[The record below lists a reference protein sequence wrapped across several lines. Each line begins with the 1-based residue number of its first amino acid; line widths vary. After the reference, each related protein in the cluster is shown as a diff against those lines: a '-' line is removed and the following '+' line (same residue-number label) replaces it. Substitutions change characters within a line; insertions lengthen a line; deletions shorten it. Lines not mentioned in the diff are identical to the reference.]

1 MMESDE
7 DEEQDP
13 LIDAIKR
20 RDVDEVRRLLVDV
33 GDVLEHIWDKDE
45 DSDTYGWYAL
55 HVACYQGNT
64 EIVRMLLDAGAD
76 PNRRDEFGR
85 RTPLM
90 VTRSPEIASMLL
102 DAGADIVT
110 LRDAETEETAL
121 DIAIRHRNQA
131 RGSRAIREENQA
143 MVELLQRVQLE
154 RDRQR
159 IKVVMLRDKAH
170 YERMKTELKIFVKR
184 GGTVPPRS
192 VKKALRMA
200 VEDDDLEV
208 LHAILNQF

>member
-20 RDVDEVRRLLVDV
+20 RDVDEVRRLLAAG
-33 GDVLEHIWDKDE
+33 GDPNESWDR
-45 DSDTYGWYAL
+45 DSDIQYRSELQTHGLYAL
-55 HVACYQGNT
+55 HSACHLGYT

-76 PNRRDEFGR
+76 PNITDEFR
-85 RTPLM
+85 NLTPLM
-90 VTRSPEIASMLL
+90 VTSSTEIASMLL
-102 DAGADIVT
+102 DAGADVT
-110 LRDAETEETAL
+110 LRNFDALRSFDERETAL
-121 DIAIRHRNQA
+121 DIAIRHQ
-131 RGSRAIREENQA
+131 NQA

-159 IKVVMLRDKAH
+159 VNAH
-170 YERMKTELKIFVKR
+170 YERMKSGLKIFVKR

-192 VKKALRMA
+192 VKRALSMA

>member
-1 MMESDE
+1 MMDDE

-20 RDVDEVRRLLVDV
+20 RDVDEVQRLLAAAADWL
-33 GDVLEHIWDKDE
+33 DHIWDKDE
-45 DSDTYGWYAL
+45 YSDTHLWNPL
-55 HVACYQGNT
+55 HVACYAGYT

-76 PNRRDEFGR
+76 PNSRGETGE

-90 VTRSPEIASMLL
+90 VTESTEIASMLL
-102 DAGADIVT
+102 DAGADVT
-110 LRDAETEETAL
+110 LRRRSFSSFNVNETEETAL
-121 DIAIRHRNQA
+121 VIARQKQ
-131 RGSRAIREENQA
+131 NQA
-143 MVELLQRVQLE
+143 MIELLQRAERELE
-154 RDRQR
+154 RQR
-159 IKVVMLRDKAH
+159 VNAH
-170 YERMKTELKIFVKR
+170 YERMKSGLKIFVKR

-192 VKKALRMA
+192 VKRALSMA